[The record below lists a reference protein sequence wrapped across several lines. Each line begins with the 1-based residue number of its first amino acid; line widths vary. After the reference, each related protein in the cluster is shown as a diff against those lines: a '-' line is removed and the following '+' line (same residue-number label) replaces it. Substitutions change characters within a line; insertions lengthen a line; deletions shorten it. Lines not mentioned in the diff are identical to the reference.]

1 MLLTQLLLLISCSQ
15 EEILPEIYTNKY
27 VDKSEII
34 SRATDLSF
42 ESKKVSITD
51 INTLLRS
58 NKLQTPKSISKSE
71 TSYSVISLNYHNKT
85 IAYAINYST
94 GGYIIISG
102 SKTLDPILAY
112 SPTGTFNQT
121 EECESFNSW
130 LNEYSEEIAKR
141 EAMPEDSIRAT
152 LNRWNVLLG
161 KKQQSIL
168 KSSPDAETLNDPM
181 YQECIQRYCE
191 ALNEVG
197 KTGYQELYFG
207 GERFSDDS
215 ELCDRI
221 WEYAK
226 QNVCYAYEDYWD
238 QLCFVIIRDNIENEL
253 MPNTLNTAWGPQ
265 DGFNLNFPID
275 NEGKRQ
281 PVSCAPLAMGQ
292 LMYFHKHPEQYNWEL
307 MDPTFACPNNTQLLW
322 DIAKEAGTTSE
333 GTSNS
338 NYIPTFNAFG
348 YKTTEVVN
356 PNLDKIYL
364 EMKRNSYPVLAS
376 GKDVNNSNYRH
387 AWLLTGYHF
396 QHNEKNMI
404 LYYVNSPYSAAQWTD
419 FAKEVNTHKLMFWMK
434 WGNYGIEDGFYSIPS
449 GNLGYS
455 YLIDKCFFVEPKK

>member
-15 EEILPEIYTNKY
+15 EEILPEIYPNKH

-121 EECESFNSW
+121 DECESFNSW
-130 LNEYSEEIAKR
+130 LNECSEEIAKR
-141 EAMPEDSIRAT
+141 EALPEDSIRAT

-226 QNVCYAYEDYWD
+226 QNVCYAYEDY
-238 QLCFVIIRDNIENEL
+238 
-253 MPNTLNTAWGPQ
+253 
-265 DGFNLNFPID
+265 
-275 NEGKRQ
+275 
-281 PVSCAPLAMGQ
+281 
-292 LMYFHKHPEQYNWEL
+292 
-307 MDPTFACPNNTQLLW
+307 
-322 DIAKEAGTTSE
+322 
-333 GTSNS
+333 
-338 NYIPTFNAFG
+338 
-348 YKTTEVVN
+348 
-356 PNLDKIYL
+356 
-364 EMKRNSYPVLAS
+364 
-376 GKDVNNSNYRH
+376 
-387 AWLLTGYHF
+387 
-396 QHNEKNMI
+396 
-404 LYYVNSPYSAAQWTD
+404 
-419 FAKEVNTHKLMFWMK
+419 
-434 WGNYGIEDGFYSIPS
+434 
-449 GNLGYS
+449 
-455 YLIDKCFFVEPKK
+455 